1 MEPEQESP
9 RTAEHARLAEATGR
23 AEDDLFAANPWYEW
37 GPYLSERA
45 WGTVREDYSD
55 DGDAWSYF
63 PHDHARSR
71 AYRWN
76 EDGLAG
82 ISDIRHEVC
91 LGLALWNGKDPIL
104 KERIFGLAGPE
115 GNHGEDAK
123 EYWWYLEG
131 LPSHALLKWRY
142 HYPQVAFPY
151 DQLVH
156 HGRGPGDPELELLET
171 GVFDG
176 DRYWSVNVTYA
187 KSSPSTT
194 VMQIVVEN
202 HGPEEAT
209 LDVLPTLWFRNTW
222 SWDLGAPKPRIVRDG
237 AGLSV
242 RDHRLSGYRLDA
254 APGPDGRLP
263 EALFCDNETNAPRLF
278 GSEPT
283 TPYPKDGINDHVVSG
298 AATVNPEGFGTKAA
312 YRYRLTVP
320 GGGTAELRLQLHRPS
335 AADASTGDAAWAER
349 PFDQVL
355 SARTA
360 DADEFLAALAPAS
373 TPPEEMRVLRQAC
386 AGLVWSKQIY
396 PYNVARWLEGDPS
409 PTAPRPGH
417 RRGRN
422 RGWRHLDAFDV
433 LAMPDPWE
441 YPWFA
446 AWDLGFHAIAWAHI
460 DPAFA
465 KYQMLVLLR
474 EWFQHPTG
482 SIPAY
487 EWNFDDVN
495 PPVHVMA
502 ALRVFII
509 DGGRDRE
516 FLERVFQK
524 LLINY
529 TWWLNRQDPE
539 GDYLFTGG
547 FLGLDNISPID
558 RSNLPDGV
566 SLEQADGTAWMAF
579 YALSMLVIATEL
591 AEENDVYQDMVIKFL
606 EQFLQIAGAL
616 GGQGLWDP
624 EDGFFYDRLVLSSG
638 ESTAVKVRTIA
649 GLIPLLPAAGLS
661 AAAAAS
667 ADEVGKRFARVR
679 QNWVDTGGSMVGRV
693 REIGGQRTVLVSV
706 INPDELKNTLREFFD
721 EDAFLSPYGL
731 RSLSKR
737 YERKPYVLDSV
748 PGATIDYEPAES
760 TTAMFG
766 GNSNWRGPVWFP
778 LNYLAIRQFVRLDE
792 FFGADVTVEY
802 PTGSGVERTFG
813 EVAQD
818 LSQRMLSIWLPGA
831 DGRRPV
837 FGGTA
842 RLQEDPA
849 WRDNLL
855 FFEYFHGDNG
865 AGLGAMHQ
873 TGWTA
878 LIIDLILDPPG
889 GSHADVGMPL

>member
-1 MEPEQESP
+1 MEPDQESR

-23 AEDDLFAANPWYEW
+23 AEDDLFSANAWYEW

-55 DGDAWSYF
+55 GGDAWEYF

-82 ISDIRHEVC
+82 ICDIQHEVC

-131 LPSHALLKWRY
+131 LPSHALLRWRY
-142 HYPQVAFPY
+142 HYPQDTFPY

-156 HGRGPGDPELELLET
+156 HGRGPDDPELELLDT
-171 GVFDG
+171 GVFDD
-176 DRYWSVNVTYA
+176 DRYWSVDVTYA

-194 VMQIVVEN
+194 LMQIVVEN
-202 HGPEEAT
+202 HGPETAT
-209 LDVLPTLWFRNTW
+209 LDVLPTLWFHNTW
-222 SWDLGAPKPRIVRDG
+222 SWDVDAPKPRIVGDG

-242 RDHRLSGYRLDA
+242 TDHRLSGYRLDA
-254 APGPDGRLP
+254 AAGPDGRLP
-263 EALFCDNETNAPRLF
+263 EALFCENETNAARVF

-298 AATVNPEGFGTKAA
+298 SATVNPDGFGTKAA
-312 YRYRLTVP
+312 FRYRLTVP
-320 GGGTAELRLQLHRPS
+320 AGGTAELRLQLHRPS
-335 AADASTGDAAWAER
+335 AVDTSAPDASWAGKT
-349 PFDQVL
+349 FDQVL
-355 SARTA
+355 SARIA
-360 DADEFLAALAPAS
+360 DADEFYGALAPAK
-373 TPPEEMRVLRQAC
+373 TPPEELRVLRQAC

-396 PYNVARWLEGDPS
+396 PYDVARWLDGDPS
-409 PTAPRPGH
+409 PTSPRGGH

-422 RGWRHLDAFDV
+422 RQWRHLDAFDV

-446 AWDLGFHAIAWAHI
+446 AWDLGFHAVAWAHI

-474 EWFQHPTG
+474 EWFQHPNG

-495 PPVHVMA
+495 PPVHVIA
-502 ALRVFII
+502 ALRVFIV
-509 DGGRDRE
+509 DGSRDRE

-539 GDYLFTGG
+539 GNYLFTGG

-591 AEENDVYQDMVIKFL
+591 AAENDVYQDMVVKFL

-616 GGQGLWDP
+616 ESQGLWDA
-624 EDGFFYDRLVLSSG
+624 EDGFFYDRLILPSG
-638 ESTAVKVRTIA
+638 ESAPVKVRTIA

-661 AAAAAS
+661 VAVAAT
-667 ADEVGKRFARVR
+667 ADDVGKRFARVR
-679 QNWVDTGGSMVGRV
+679 QNWVDAGGSMVGRV
-693 REIGGQRTVLVSV
+693 REIDGERTVLVSV

-737 YERKPYVLDSV
+737 YERQPYVLDSV

-760 TTAMFG
+760 TTSMFG

-778 LNYLAIRQFVRLDE
+778 LNYLAIRQFARLDQ
-792 FFGADVTVEY
+792 FFGTDVTVEY
-802 PTGSGVERTFG
+802 PTGSGVERRFG
-813 EVAQD
+813 EIAQD
-818 LSQRMLSIWLPGA
+818 LAQRMLSIWLPGA

-878 LIIDLILDPPG
+878 LVVDLILDPPG
-889 GSHADVGMPL
+889 GPHA